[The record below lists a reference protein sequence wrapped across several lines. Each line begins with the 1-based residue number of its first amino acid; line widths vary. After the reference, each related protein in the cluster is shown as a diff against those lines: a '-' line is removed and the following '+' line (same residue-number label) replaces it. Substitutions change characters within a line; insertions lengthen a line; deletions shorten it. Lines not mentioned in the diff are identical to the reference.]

1 MNRGMLQAAWAR
13 YYDGCDRELI
23 LDDIEGKLE
32 HLVGRMRRL
41 QLIPQTIYKGFIK
54 RELLS
59 ACGMSIG
66 VLQQLRGRLT
76 SVPWGATL
84 KGGGRV

>member
-1 MNRGMLQAAWAR
+1 MDRGKLATGWAR
-13 YYDGCDRELI
+13 YYDGWARDTI
-23 LDDIEGKLE
+23 LDDIEGKLG

-41 QLIPQTIYKGFIK
+41 QLFPQTMYKGFIK

-76 SVPWGATL
+76 SVPRGVNL
-84 KGGGRV
+84 KGGGGA